1 MGNGYSKMLQMIQ
14 VDENEK
20 KKEGNN
26 INMTKTEYLNGFD
39 TSADSSEKVP
49 LIYCGIDF
57 IAEYII
63 KRKINAE

>member
-1 MGNGYSKMLQMIQ
+1 MIQ

-39 TSADSSEKVP
+39 TS
-49 LIYCGIDF
+49 DF
-57 IAEYII
+57 SQKKMNVKHKFSKAF
-63 KRKINAE
+63 